1 MLRLL
6 QSPRNAPQKADGA
19 GEVDPLLSLV
29 RAAVGG
35 DTEAERTLLV
45 TLGSSLLGAVRGVLG
60 AAHPDVEDA
69 LQEAMTAV
77 HQALQSFR
85 GECRATHFACRIA
98 VQTAMNA
105 RRRAAYRIRYTP
117 SAPPEELARLAR
129 DERSPADARASGER
143 REALRRLLG
152 ELPQVQAEVLAMH
165 VVLGYSV
172 DETAKAMG
180 VPRDTVRSR
189 LRAALTALRARV
201 ECDGSLREILGGSA

>member
-6 QSPRNAPQKADGA
+6 QSPRNAPPNEDGA

-60 AAHPDVEDA
+60 SAHPDVEDV

-77 HQALQSFR
+77 HQALPGFR

-105 RRRAAYRIRYTP
+105 RRRAARRRH
-117 SAPPEELARLAR
+117 APRLR
-129 DERSPADARASGER
+129 PGGVGHMVRPPK
-143 REALRRLLG
+143 ALR
-152 ELPQVQAEVLAMH
+152 
-165 VVLGYSV
+165 
-172 DETAKAMG
+172 
-180 VPRDTVRSR
+180 PRPP
-189 LRAALTALRARV
+189 
-201 ECDGSLREILGGSA
+201 GSP